1 MTSFARL
8 QSAHDVPPHSVADGL
23 GFVVTVQKQVGV
35 GFRPDEQIRKGSIR
49 PAVASE
55 KPLEPAASLQVKG
68 GAIEQRHQGIN
79 RLID

>member
-1 MTSFARL
+1 VSRADETCGHRVRNQC
-8 QSAHDVPPHSVADGL
+8 QSEASVLA
-23 GFVVTVQKQVGV
+23 VAVQKQVGV
-35 GFRPDEQIRKGSIR
+35 GFRPDEQIREGSIR

-68 GAIEQRHQGIN
+68 GAVKQRHQGIH